1 MRRALAL
8 AAGLLL
14 LAGLAACG
22 GSGTED
28 FVAARIV
35 QRTVKAGEAE
45 VTIELSLNKSKLVI
59 PAATFSKDTI
69 VIFSDEPRGVDTA
82 MLYFPTPA
90 HAATDQL
97 SCLILNTPIDALLAT
112 DLQVTFVL
120 PATPVVAGGAQLI
133 LYRFDYAS
141 DDPHWNVWGAAN
153 ATVSADGHT
162 ATATLPTTGLRGYI
176 GSIALFNGMTADQA
190 PDRTTTIAGIVKDAS
205 DAPLASIDVAV
216 FVMVGNT
223 KYPTEIANADRHA
236 PAAGGAVK
244 NVIDTG
250 ADGSFSIEV
259 PDNLV
264 GQMVHLRF
272 GLEAANYLAQDHFD
286 ILAPAKPATDVE
298 ALIVRFGA
306 NNVLPR
312 PLTQGTD

>member
-14 LAGLAACG
+14 TAGLAACG
-22 GSGTED
+22 SSGTED
-28 FVAARIV
+28 FAGARIV

-45 VTIELSLNKSKLVI
+45 VTIELSLNKPKLVI

-69 VIFSDEPRGVDTA
+69 VIFADEPRGVDTA

-90 HAATDQL
+90 PHDVTDQL
-97 SCLILNTPIDALLAT
+97 ACLILNTPIDALFDK

-120 PATPVVAGGAQLI
+120 PATPVVAGGTQLI
-133 LYRFDYAS
+133 LYRFDYGS
-141 DDPHWNVWGAAN
+141 DDPHWNVWGGTN

-162 ATATLPTTGLRGYI
+162 ATATLPTTGLRGYV
-176 GSIALFNGMTADQA
+176 GSVALFNGMTADQA
-190 PDRTTTIAGIVKDAS
+190 PDRATTIAGVVKDAS
-205 DAPLASIDVAV
+205 DTPLASIDVAV

-223 KYPTEIANADRHA
+223 KYPTEIANADRRA
-236 PAAGGAVK
+236 PAGGTIE
-244 NVIDTG
+244 NVIDTA
-250 ADGSFSIEV
+250 ADGSFTVEV

-264 GQMVHLRF
+264 GQMVHLSF
-272 GLEAANYLAQDHFD
+272 GFEAADYHAQDRFD
-286 ILAPAKPATDVE
+286 ILAPAKPATDAQ

-312 PLTQGTD
+312 PLTAGTD